1 MEGSLTPQVCGVGV
15 GQEERKVIRRQV
27 IRPTVLAYIVLNVL
41 CILNTLNSTSNNPIL
56 WQPGDSKLRS
66 KVNSFVQDPTA
77 DELQVP
83 RQALCSSF

>member
-1 MEGSLTPQVCGVGV
+1 MGWGR
-15 GQEERKVIRRQV
+15 RKEDKSDQKTSDQAY
-27 IRPTVLAYIVLNVL
+27 TVLAHIVLNVL
-41 CILNTLNSTSNNPIL
+41 CILNTLNSTSNNPIF
-56 WQPGDSKLRS
+56 WQPGDSKLRN

>member
-1 MEGSLTPQVCGVGV
+1 MIQ
-15 GQEERKVIRRQV
+15 KIVISS
-27 IRPTVLAYIVLNVL
+27 TVLAYIVLNVL

-77 DELQVP
+77 DELQFG
-83 RQALCSSF
+83 QALCSSRRVPRKERPAYSGLWAMN